1 MVCPDLMLIWHM
13 CMSREFP
20 LVGHTNISIEDWWL
34 FSCLDLVIGPK
45 GCEFFINSKS
55 VRDPFVNN
63 DS

>member
-1 MVCPDLMLIWHM
+1 MWHM